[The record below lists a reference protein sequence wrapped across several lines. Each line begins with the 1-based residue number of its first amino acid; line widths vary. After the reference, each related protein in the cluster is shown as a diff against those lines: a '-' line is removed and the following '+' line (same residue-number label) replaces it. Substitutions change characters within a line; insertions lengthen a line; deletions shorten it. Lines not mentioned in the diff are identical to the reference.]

1 MDADS
6 PLLKCQFLLLFGILI
21 LQTTGWSGGA
31 SACFTLT
38 FFGTVFLWIRSIEPR
53 IRGGSVLAMLL
64 VCLSLIHILLN
75 AMASGTELSFSY
87 FKKGILFGTTV
98 LFFDAMAHCCP
109 DKKTVVFL
117 FRLNTLLALFFVGMY
132 FGRNEAMH
140 LLNGNVSQYLTFRF
154 TNPNLAGAFL
164 AEICILEMVQVF
176 AFPGK
181 HAWGHVFLAAGMAW
195 FVGKTQSRNSQL
207 FLAVFFLM
215 AFFLAL
221 WPKPRRVASG
231 WAGFF
236 AGFPFLFA
244 ASYGF
249 LLQNRWI
256 RSLFGFWTGPGKPLD
271 SRMKIWE
278 RAWEAVG
285 ASPLVGA
292 YSQISGGT
300 GMSQMHNSH
309 IDVLASYGMPVF
321 FLFLLFLTSLI
332 WIPDRRGNVSILCMA
347 GFCSLLLSG
356 LGEAMLFSGGMGIY
370 LLAGAMRMLA
380 NVSFADGEE
389 RR

>member
-21 LQTTGWSGGA
+21 LQATGWSGGA

-64 VCLSLIHILLN
+64 VDLSLIHILLN
-75 AMASGTELSFSY
+75 AMVSGTELSFSY

-98 LFFDAMAHCCP
+98 LFFDAMKNCCP
-109 DKKTVVFL
+109 DRKTVAYL
-117 FRLNTLLALFFVGMY
+117 FRLNTLLAVFFVGMY
-132 FGRNEAMH
+132 LGKNEAMH
-140 LLNGNVSQYLTFRF
+140 LLNGKVSQYLTFRF

-164 AEICILEMVQVF
+164 AEVCILEMVQVF
-176 AFPGK
+176 AFSGK
-181 HAWGHVFLAAGMAW
+181 HRLGHVVLAAWMAW

-207 FLAVFFLM
+207 FLTVFFLS
-215 AFFLAL
+215 ALFLAL
-221 WPKPRRVASG
+221 WPKSRRVGGG

-236 AGFPFLFA
+236 AGFPFFFA
-244 ASYGF
+244 VSYGY

-256 RSLFGFWTGPGKPLD
+256 RSLFGFWIGPGKPLD
-271 SRMKIWE
+271 SRLEIWD
-278 RAWEAVG
+278 RAWEAIG

-300 GMSQMHNSH
+300 GISQMHNSH
-309 IDVLASYGMPVF
+309 IDVLASYGAAVF
-321 FLFLLFLTSLI
+321 CLFLLFLTRLL
-332 WIPDRRGNVSILCMA
+332 WIPDRRDNISILCMA
-347 GFCSLLLSG
+347 GFCCLLLSG

-370 LLAGAMRMLA
+370 LLAGALRMLA
-380 NVSFADGEE
+380 NVSFTEAEADL
-389 RR
+389 